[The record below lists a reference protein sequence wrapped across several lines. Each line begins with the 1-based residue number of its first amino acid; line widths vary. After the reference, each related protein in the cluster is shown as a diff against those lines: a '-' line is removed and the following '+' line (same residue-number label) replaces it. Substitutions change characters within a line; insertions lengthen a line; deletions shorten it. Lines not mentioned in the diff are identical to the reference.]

1 MELTLGA
8 AGQLAMVIVHAS
20 LSSDGDVP
28 NELRWLV
35 ALMVED
41 PPAVWPPA
49 VIGSVEGDQQ
59 VTIRVGGRSIGNVA
73 CPPRWR
79 ALATRGDRVV
89 LALRSSDKA
98 CGRCWFGALE
108 LLD

>member
-1 MELTLGA
+1 
-8 AGQLAMVIVHAS
+8 MVVAHAS

-35 ALMVED
+35 TLMVED

-73 CPPRWR
+73 CSPQWR
-79 ALATRGDRVV
+79 ALASSGDRVV
-89 LALRSSDKA
+89 LALRSTDEA
-98 CGRCWFGALE
+98 GGRCWFGALE